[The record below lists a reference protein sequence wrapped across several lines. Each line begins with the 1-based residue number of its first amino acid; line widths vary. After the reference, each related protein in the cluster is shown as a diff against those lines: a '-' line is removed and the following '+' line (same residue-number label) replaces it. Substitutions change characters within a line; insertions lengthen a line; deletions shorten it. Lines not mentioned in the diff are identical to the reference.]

1 MTLKLIT
8 TILCIISI
16 CCKSEELIVKEKY
29 VYSFIDRSTFEV
41 TQDSVLIRV
50 DTHNMLGNLVSASY
64 PLKSVSYKYRY
75 NSENYLI
82 EITRYKN
89 GELISTDQAIYT
101 EDGDLIPFKLLTED
115 GVGSGCAARFV
126 ECKYNDQG
134 RVRSRIMVDQFTGK
148 TILKESYVYTYF

>member
-1 MTLKLIT
+1 M
-8 TILCIISI
+8 
-16 CCKSEELIVKEKY
+16 VKEKY

-41 TQDSVLIRV
+41 TQDSVLIGV
-50 DTHNMLGNLVSASY
+50 DTYNMLGNLVSESY

-89 GELISTDQAIYT
+89 GELISTDQATYS
-101 EDGDLIPFKLLTED
+101 EDGDLIPFKLLTD
-115 GVGSGCAARFV
+115 DRVGLGCAARFV

-134 RVRSRIMVDQFTGK
+134 RVRSKVMVDQFTGRA
-148 TILKESYVYTYF
+148 IIKESYVYTYF